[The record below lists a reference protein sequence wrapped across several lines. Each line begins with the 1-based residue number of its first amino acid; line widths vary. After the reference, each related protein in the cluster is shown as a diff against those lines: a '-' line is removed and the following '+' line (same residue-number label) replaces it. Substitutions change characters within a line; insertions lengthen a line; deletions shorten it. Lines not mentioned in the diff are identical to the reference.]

1 MRLEVRGAAAS
12 VTTSAPM
19 LMVSLIVSLMVVPSA
34 VPTVARGAPST
45 PPPRALLLVGVEQ
58 LRSTA
63 LTQPDERRV
72 DVVVRLL
79 ERTETNAGDK
89 MPVRI

>member
-1 MRLEVRGAAAS
+1 
-12 VTTSAPM
+12 
-19 LMVSLIVSLMVVPSA
+19 
-34 VPTVARGAPST
+34 
-45 PPPRALLLVGVEQ
+45 
-58 LRSTA
+58 TA